1 MAPNHSANTWLKY
14 RFNRGVLRGLSL
26 NGGFQHVGKRNTLT
40 TGFVLPAYTT
50 LDAGLSYRYRGA
62 TLGLNLNNLADQR
75 HYTGGY
81 GRGVFW
87 AGMPRSF
94 RLSIGYQF

>member
-1 MAPNHSANTWLKY
+1 MAPQTTANTWLKY
-14 RFNRGVLRGLSL
+14 QFLKGAVKGLSV
-26 NGGFQHVGKRNTLT
+26 NGGFQHVGKRNTFT
-40 TGFVLPAYTT
+40 KDFVLPAFTT
-50 LDAGLSYRYRGA
+50 ADAGLSYRNSGI
-62 TLGLNLNNLADQR
+62 TLGLNVYNLTNER

-94 RLSIGYQF
+94 RATLGYSF